1 MEEGAARAAGMNVYL
16 VKPVS
21 PATSPRPWPRFSKIS
36 RLSIFC
42 SAAATYLADTAQS
55 PWIHDVAGRHGL
67 SVVYVR
73 ELFAAEDATFSDF
86 FVLQWRLA
94 IAHMML
100 SDTRIA
106 DRSVGTIAFKVGFG
120 SVTTFNR
127 VFKKRCGVKPDQV
140 NEW

>member
-1 MEEGAARAAGMNVYL
+1 M
-16 VKPVS
+16 
-21 PATSPRPWPRFSKIS
+21 
-36 RLSIFC
+36 
-42 SAAATYLADTAQS
+42 
-55 PWIHDVAGRHGL
+55 
-67 SVVYVR
+67 
-73 ELFAAEDATFSDF
+73 
-86 FVLQWRLA
+86 LQWRLA
-94 IAHMML
+94 VAHMML